1 MAGVK
6 EAMEAVVARI
16 CYLPPYSPDLN
27 PIKTLIAKLNARL
40 CKAAPRTVEA
50 LWADLG
56 LLLDRFT
63 SAECTRYFASS
74 GYVET

>member
-50 LWADLG
+50 L
-56 LLLDRFT
+56 
-63 SAECTRYFASS
+63 
-74 GYVET
+74 